1 MLRAAVFQFAKAAG
15 ARVIATTISSN
26 KAEALKS
33 LGADHVIN
41 YKEDPN
47 WGETA
52 RSLTPD
58 SLGVHHILEIGGP
71 STLSQSF
78 KAIKMD
84 GVISIIGFMGGYS
97 KNQPS
102 FVECLRNICTTRGVL
117 AGSRQQF
124 EEMNAAIDAS
134 AIQPLVDGKA
144 FTFDELPEAYQWMVS
159 LFAYS
164 IQVRYTN
171 VSTVGPGAS
180 RQGDCAG

>member
-1 MLRAAVFQFAKAAG
+1 MPAPPLFSGGLPLNKSIQFAKAAG
-15 ARVIATTISSN
+15 ARVITTTSSDS
-26 KAEALKS
+26 KAEILRN
-33 LGADHVIN
+33 LGADHAIN

-58 SLGVHHILEIGGP
+58 NLGVHHILEIGGP
-71 STLSQSF
+71 NTLSQSF

-102 FVECLRNICTTRGVL
+102 FVECLSHICTTRGVL

-134 AIQPLVDGKA
+134 GIKPVVDEKVFA
-144 FTFDELPEAYQWMVS
+144 FEDVREAYQYMVS
-159 LFAYS
+159 MLW
-164 IQVRYTN
+164 
-171 VSTVGPGAS
+171 S
-180 RQGDCAG
+180 RL

>member
-1 MLRAAVFQFAKAAG
+1 
-15 ARVIATTISSN
+15 
-26 KAEALKS
+26 
-33 LGADHVIN
+33 
-41 YKEDPN
+41 
-47 WGETA
+47 
-52 RSLTPD
+52 
-58 SLGVHHILEIGGP
+58 
-71 STLSQSF
+71 
-78 KAIKMD
+78 MD